1 MTKRAISTFLPR
13 PTKREAIQKKAG
25 IMVKSEKRLGAIRKE
40 LKERAVK
47 FHKSSEKFWE
57 KANLQSKNTQKCA
70 AAT

>member
-1 MTKRAISTFLPR
+1 M
-13 PTKREAIQKKAG
+13 
-25 IMVKSEKRLGAIRKE
+25 KSEKRLGAIRKE

-57 KANLQSKNTQKCA
+57 KANLQPKNTQKCA